1 MSYTQTY
8 QQATQQA
15 QAIVDNVSK
24 ADLDQPTPCQDWQV
38 RQLLSH
44 LIGGNRIV
52 SAAVTGEELD
62 FAQDFA
68 DADDLSA
75 TYSES
80 AQQAIAALDSIDAD
94 SVVKVPWMDTPAVQ
108 LANMMAM
115 DNFVHAWDLAT
126 ATGQDRRMDPQLA
139 EGFLAAAQAMI
150 TDDMRGP
157 NTFGPAL
164 EAADDAPAADRL
176 AAFMGRSL

>member
-1 MSYTQTY
+1 MSYTQIY

-15 QAIVDNVSK
+15 QAIVDQVST
-24 ADLDQPTPCQDWQV
+24 ADLDRQTPCEDWQV
-38 RQLLSH
+38 RQLMSH
-44 LIGGNRIV
+44 LIGGNRLV

-68 DADDLSA
+68 DVDDLSA
-75 TYSES
+75 TYSQS

-94 SVVKVPWMDTPAVQ
+94 TVVKVPWMDTPAAQ

-115 DNFVHAWDLAT
+115 DSFVHAWDLAT
-126 ATGQDRRMDPQLA
+126 ATGQDRTMDSQLA
-139 EGFLAAAQAMI
+139 EGFLAAAQAAI

-157 NTFGPAL
+157 NTFAPAVAAPADAS
-164 EAADDAPAADRL
+164 AADQL
-176 AAFMGRSL
+176 AAFMGRAL